1 MGKKFVRYS
10 ENDNGI
16 HTWKSYA
23 GGRTPFFIARVEN
36 HYHNEIDND
45 VYSPLVAL
53 GNDEPGYDFPVWRR
67 RLGIPNPIDESFLTP
82 TAFNHL
88 TLDSPELLAEIRE
101 YQKRY
106 NQYSMNIE
114 SLPRIID
121 SIVKSKFI
129 ERGIYP
135 TPSDNYHN
143 VGYYHFGDVAFL
155 LEQVLDNY
163 LHYVD
168 DLPSYRTNNYIATR
182 SYSKKDDI
190 LYLDG
195 LVIGNGNCDQKDQ
208 MREALDGIPH
218 IQIILNALKDLYDG
232 RHDLDNRVSRIQI
245 LANPF
250 HIQITRNQYRT
261 LCPCCPTQNA
271 SIWDFG

>member
-1 MGKKFVRYS
+1 MNWKNWFKCNTIRYFALNVECRDNHKNWCTRCLDNNTNINDPSQSSISSCTIGSRWNYSTNSRMGKKFVRYS

-23 GGRTPFFIARVEN
+23 GGRAPFFIARVEN

-135 TPSDNYHN
+135 TPSDH
-143 VGYYHFGDVAFL
+143 
-155 LEQVLDNY
+155 
-163 LHYVD
+163 
-168 DLPSYRTNNYIATR
+168 AT
-182 SYSKKDDI
+182 S
-190 LYLDG
+190 
-195 LVIGNGNCDQKDQ
+195 
-208 MREALDGIPH
+208 
-218 IQIILNALKDLYDG
+218 
-232 RHDLDNRVSRIQI
+232 
-245 LANPF
+245 F
-250 HIQITRNQYRT
+250 
-261 LCPCCPTQNA
+261 
-271 SIWDFG
+271 W